1 MNETQETNYVP
12 VMIYDRE
19 YDLCTDGDPERL
31 RALCALLDERMRSIT
46 AETGTV
52 DTLNV
57 AILAAL
63 RIADDASRAKE
74 EAIKLDEAIGKRSSA
89 CVSIL
94 DRMFHEDC
102 AVQRT

>member
-1 MNETQETNYVP
+1 
-12 VMIYDRE
+12 MIYDRE

-31 RALCALLDERMRSIT
+31 RALCAVLDEMMRNIT

-52 DTLNV
+52 DTLKI

-74 EAIKLDEAIGKRSSA
+74 EAIKLDDAIGKRSNA
-89 CVSIL
+89 CVTIL
-94 DRMFHEDC
+94 DRIFHID
-102 AVQRT
+102 